1 VAMSVFCSSHVV
13 VYRGRLTLTGRGVST
28 ERCVGSRIARVKIR
42 RFVGAASGNLGT
54 LPTGI
59 AFCKRD
65 GARTLRRL
73 ASPPWRYRHTDL
85 SIAAVEHAV
94 CAGWMVVTITLRC
107 RFHGDVH
114 ATAMCRLYSTL
125 HHRVPLSVRSSSWS
139 RPTGLVLSDAMSLEV
154 LLIKPFDH
162 SLQAP
167 LDIL

>member
-1 VAMSVFCSSHVV
+1 MSVFCSSHVV
-13 VYRGRLTLTGRGVST
+13 VSRGRLTLTGRGVST

-42 RFVGAASGNLGT
+42 RFVGAASGNLGA

-65 GARTLRRL
+65 GARTLRRH
-73 ASPPWRYRHTDL
+73 ASPPLRYRHTGL

-94 CAGWMVVTITLRC
+94 CAGWRVVTITLRH
-107 RFHGDVH
+107 RSHGDIH
-114 ATAMCRLYSTL
+114 ATAMCRLYSSTL
-125 HHRVPLSVRSSSWS
+125 HCRVPLSVRSSSWS
-139 RPTGLVLSDAMSLEV
+139 RPTGLVLNDAMSLEV
-154 LLIKPFDH
+154 LNKPFDH